1 MITPFERL
9 VEYAIPPKSNYRCLE
24 LSPDGSLFAA
34 ITVSAIQIWSVH
46 PTISHLASIEQSRPA
61 GYSKALLNRI
71 FVLWKENSREL
82 IVVRSEGEV
91 DYYQITVDYRSL
103 EDVCEE
109 DSSPIFVISAT
120 IKKTCS
126 IRIDQYGY
134 PLSACLLSNKI
145 YIVFDSG
152 SIAEL
157 NWNGNI
163 LACPLHRF
171 VPESLL
177 PRGYSLHKR
186 NAISVASIPELCI
199 LVLAISDGTCFLLEV
214 LPSSRLPS
222 RVVQFSKNVED
233 GVRFIS
239 VCPGLPLL
247 AVASSRL
254 SVNIYQIKRTG
265 DWFSPDLINTID
277 IRQYPQVNLSYLYSY
292 DSILCVEWCPGTS
305 FLALGMKYQGIMVL
319 DMQGNMIFSYS
330 GPSLSASDQVNG
342 ELGMEV
348 SCCSFNMEGTAL
360 LFNIPYEKVIHG
372 TNNEVFVRDSRLLC
386 QRFVVTP
393 DVISATLALWDC
405 LLILESTAR
414 ASAIRV
420 LFSFTFTAM
429 QTRLEPFFH
438 R

>member
-34 ITVSAIQIWSVH
+34 VTVSAIQIWSVH
-46 PTISHLASIEQSRPA
+46 PTISLLACIGHSRPA

-91 DYYQITVDYRSL
+91 DYYKIDVEYRSL
-103 EDVCEE
+103 EDVCE
-109 DSSPIFVISAT
+109 DVSSPVFGISAT
-120 IKKTCS
+120 IKKSCS
-126 IRIDQYGY
+126 IRIDQFGY

-177 PRGYSLHKR
+177 PKDYSLQKR
-186 NAISVASIPELCI
+186 NAISVAAIPELCI
-199 LVLAISDGTCFLLEV
+199 LILAINDGSCLLLEI

-222 RVVQFSKNVED
+222 RVIQFNKNAED
-233 GVRFIS
+233 GVRFLS

-254 SVNIYQIKRTG
+254 SVNIYQIKREG
-265 DWFSPDLINTID
+265 DWFAPSLLNAID

-292 DSILCVEWCPGTS
+292 DTILCAEWCPGTS

-319 DMQGNMIFSYS
+319 DTQGNLIFSYS
-330 GPSLSASDQVNG
+330 GPSLAASDQTNG
-342 ELGMEV
+342 GLGVEV
-348 SCCSFNMEGTAL
+348 SCCSFNMDGTAL

-393 DVISATLALWDC
+393 DVISATLAFWFVC
-405 LLILESTAR
+405 
-414 ASAIRV
+414 
-420 LFSFTFTAM
+420 
-429 QTRLEPFFH
+429 
-438 R
+438 